1 MLQNSLIGSSIAR
14 AVYVFAASLPL
25 HQLKQIPTLL
35 RTLVQQED
43 TTCSVAPSFYSDDA
57 AATSA
62 SQSETQ
68 VREHTVLSEE
78 KCRQDVVILP
88 PAIIHSPE
96 IVQEKSAE
104 QVPPTEIRNHGSDR
118 LTLPSLGCVE
128 DAHVQHQKQTSSE
141 LLHFL
146 KAKTKNMGAL
156 EVTGLKQSKE
166 TTCTFC
172 SPQSTPPTVKRKA
185 YHFGNDVTDEL
196 TDAEALSSDVDNQT
210 PVFQIKRVESGGS
223 LIYTYVTATKTELWD
238 IGDVFTEAEQEDSEV
253 GPLENKVCGNAEAEV
268 ADVCEDDHR
277 QAQSLQNAEA
287 EPDGDPAPVK
297 TPAVNSIPIADFQFP
312 KFEETEVVV
321 SHIINPGSF
330 YVQQADSAMKLQAL
344 VTE

>member
-14 AVYVFAASLPL
+14 AVQVFAASQPL
-25 HQLKQIPTLL
+25 HQLKQIPTPLP
-35 RTLVQQED
+35 TLVQQDD

-57 AATSA
+57 AASSA
-62 SQSETQ
+62 SQSEAH

-88 PAIIHSPE
+88 PTIIHSPE

-104 QVPPTEIRNHGSDR
+104 QAPPTEIRNHGSDT
-118 LTLPSLGCVE
+118 LTLLSWGCVE
-128 DAHVQHQKQTSSE
+128 DAHVQHQKQTSSQ

-156 EVTGLKQSKE
+156 EVTGMKQSKE
-166 TTCTFC
+166 STCTFC
-172 SPQSTPPTVKRKA
+172 SPQSTPPTVKHTA
-185 YHFGNDVTDEL
+185 YHFGQDMTDEL
-196 TDAEALSSDVDNQT
+196 TDAKALSSDVDNQT
-210 PVFQIKRVESGGS
+210 PVFKVKRVESSGS
-223 LIYTYVTATKTELWD
+223 LVYTYVTATKTELWD
-238 IGDVFTEAEQEDSEV
+238 IGDVVTEAEQEDSEV

-268 ADVCEDDHR
+268 AGHNHR
-277 QAQSLQNAEA
+277 QAQTLQNAEA

-297 TPAVNSIPIADFQFP
+297 TPAVNSIPIPDFQFP

-321 SHIINPGSF
+321 SHIINPGNF

-344 VTE
+344 VIE